1 VTAEGDGEITTLE
14 PLRLRS
20 GISERS
26 FFGPGVLAFV
36 GISGLF
42 AYGLG
47 DGWSVW
53 DMGFFGFMGL
63 IGLVGSVYGLTPLT
77 LIADKRGVHY
87 RALGYRRSYA
97 WSEIESVGV
106 GHNHSFD
113 GWDAPAARLLMGG
126 KPNIPPTIGL
136 NLKVGDRDAGKIAY
150 RRGFNG
156 YEVSFPDAFDK
167 GPRWITAE
175 LQARLEQSRRLAV
188 GEALAG
194 PETDT

>member
-1 VTAEGDGEITTLE
+1 MAEGKDEVARLA

-20 GISERS
+20 GISERT

-36 GISGLF
+36 GVNALF

-47 DGWSVW
+47 EGWSVW
-53 DMGFFGFMGL
+53 DKAFFGFMGL
-63 IGLVGSVYGLTPLT
+63 LGLVTSAYGLAPLT
-77 LIADKRGVHY
+77 LIADETGVHY
-87 RALGYRRSYA
+87 RALGYRRSYR
-97 WSEIESVGV
+97 WGEIESVGV

-126 KPNIPPTIGL
+126 KRKIPPTIGL
-136 NLKVGDRDAGKIAY
+136 NLKVGGRDVGKMAY

-175 LQARLEQSRRLAV
+175 LQTRLEQARRLAV
-188 GEALAG
+188 GQGQSDLAQ
-194 PETDT
+194 TD